1 MILNYY
7 CSLDYK
13 SRLSLNCVLYLR
25 QCLDF
30 QEIASTK
37 QYGSHSC
44 GWDALHY
51 MEKVNTISD
60 DLYKLNATHID
71 LIINAILVF
80 LGFK

>member
-1 MILNYY
+1 
-7 CSLDYK
+7 
-13 SRLSLNCVLYLR
+13 VLYLR